1 MVTKF
6 SALSKE
12 SALLA
17 QASDNNYTFRLLEE
31 GDFYKGFLGALA

>member
-6 SALSKE
+6 AALSKE

-17 QASDNNYTFRLLEE
+17 QASDNNFTFRLLEE
-31 GDFYKGFLGALA
+31 GDFKKGFILALA